1 MTKRFALL
9 LAGLLA
15 GIPIVRAGEGTVQGL
30 NAMSAREVEQ
40 LNGFLDK
47 PSDGYDTPPRVLEA
61 YVPVY
66 PVSRLLS
73 GKTGSCKVSFTIGA
87 DGTATDARPDPDAD
101 EKMCAHGLYALRH
114 WRFSPATKDGQP
126 VTTRFRM
133 PFNYDIRR

>member
-1 MTKRFALL
+1 MKRSAAFRPILRPVALAWL
-9 LAGLLA
+9 TLVL
-15 GIPIVRAGEGTVQGL
+15 
-30 NAMSAREVEQ
+30 SAC
-40 LNGFLDK
+40 
-47 PSDGYDTPPRVLEA
+47 GYDTPPRVLEA

-133 PFNYDIRR
+133 PFDYDIRR